1 LRFYAN
7 LPIAPPL
14 KTENRK
20 LMPKLSIIIITLNQ
34 EQNIVPCLESARF
47 GDEIVLV
54 DTGSTDR
61 TVELARAFTDR
72 IFTIDWRGYGATK
85 GFALDQA
92 QGDWVFSLD
101 TDERVPEALKKEIL
115 EVVKNNG
122 PLAGYRV
129 PRKNYFGGRWVR
141 RGGWYPDLTL
151 RLFQRGQGRFWER
164 EVHEEVL
171 VDGPVGE
178 LTSPLEHYSYNS
190 VSDYVTRMDRYARLA
205 ARELIKAGR
214 RPLAGELVWRPVTT
228 FFNRYVM
235 KLGLLEGLT
244 GYTLAVL
251 AGMYT
256 FLKYYYL
263 RQLLHEESHA
273 HRPERPDSP

>member
-1 LRFYAN
+1 
-7 LPIAPPL
+7 
-14 KTENRK
+14 
-20 LMPKLSIIIITLNQ
+20 MSSLSITVIALNQ
-34 EQNIVPCLESARF
+34 EANIVPCLASAAF
-47 GDEIVLV
+47 ADEIVLV
-54 DTGSTDR
+54 DTGSADR
-61 TVELARAFTDR
+61 TVELARGFTDR
-72 IFTIDWRGYGATK
+72 IFTTSWRGYGATK
-85 GFALDQA
+85 NYALDKA
-92 QGDWVFSLD
+92 TGDWIFSLD
-101 TDERVPEALKKEIL
+101 TDERVPAGLRDEIL
-115 EVVKNNG
+115 AIVQNNG

-151 RLFQRGQGRFWER
+151 RLFRRDQGRFWER

-178 LTSPLEHYSYNS
+178 LTTPLEHYSYNS
-190 VSDYVTRMDRYARLA
+190 VSDYVARMDRYARLA
-205 ARELIKAGR
+205 AQELSKGGR
-214 RPLAGELVWRPVTT
+214 RPYAGELFWRPLTT
-228 FFNRYVM
+228 FFNRYVI

-273 HRPERPDSP
+273 HRPERPDRP